1 MVNSIKGGITM
12 NYERS
17 LKEELQI
24 TLGKMYREM
33 ALTSNEI
40 KLILKN
46 PIEIVI
52 KCELTVKD
60 ERIYYR
66 FYLQNDASGYTGELI

>member
-1 MVNSIKGGITM
+1 MSK
-12 NYERS
+12 RS

-40 KLILKN
+40 RLILKN

-52 KCELTVKD
+52 KCELIAKD
-60 ERIYYR
+60 ERIYYK
-66 FYLQNDASGYTGELI
+66 FILLNDASDYMGELI